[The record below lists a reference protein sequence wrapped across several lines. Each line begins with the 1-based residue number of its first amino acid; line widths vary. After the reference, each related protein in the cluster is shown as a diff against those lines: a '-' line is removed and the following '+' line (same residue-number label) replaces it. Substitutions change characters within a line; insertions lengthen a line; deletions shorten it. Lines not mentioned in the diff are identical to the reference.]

1 MCPITVFG
9 IQSVGRNEMCI
20 HASDLTCFGIHHVG
34 KSLYGTTDMFCN
46 CYGRIIVTL
55 KEQRVQKVFQIILLT
70 FLKAEFYLRLRSCI
84 GRYLYTEYGL
94 EQVFNVIDS
103 RYRSG
108 KPLIVTTN
116 LTLDDLRNPED
127 TAHSR
132 IYDRLLSMCVP
143 VRFTGENFRQ
153 ETAQRKMESM
163 KKLITD

>member
-84 GRYLYTEYGL
+84 GRYLYVVITIT
-94 EQVFNVIDS
+94 VFQCKNAGEDFRCAGI
-103 RYRSG
+103 RTG
-108 KPLIVTTN
+108 HFPLFFIK
-116 LTLDDLRNPED
+116 DP
-127 TAHSR
+127 A
-132 IYDRLLSMCVP
+132 
-143 VRFTGENFRQ
+143 
-153 ETAQRKMESM
+153 
-163 KKLITD
+163 